1 MRKMLALGTASLFIS
16 LGGALLASA
25 GAYADDPTG
34 VLLSEQ
40 RWYNGPAADPPGTE
54 QFARL
59 LRCRAVP
66 AGNAA
71 GGVPEYAGLSV
82 HSSPTVTD
90 RRTIATTTRLAP
102 SRGDGTR
109 GRRG

>member
-40 RWYNGPAADPPGTE
+40 RWYNGPPLTRQELNNLPAYSDVGPCQPGMQQE
-54 QFARL
+54 AFPNMQGY
-59 LRCRAVP
+59 RCIRP
-66 AGNAA
+66 
-71 GGVPEYAGLSV
+71 
-82 HSSPTVTD
+82 
-90 RRTIATTTRLAP
+90 RQ
-102 SRGDGTR
+102 
-109 GRRG
+109 